1 MIISGV
7 IDDNVV
13 NFYNY
18 LQTFHK
24 NKKVED
30 LNTNVLKAFNAK
42 DTLTKAIQDFKR
54 IDKDLGPFMDE
65 LDSAVKKAS
74 SKESKFM
81 YIPYDDIPTMKS
93 FLRFRDYTETCGR
106 TISLYYLM
114 KFPDAKFLPYLQQTY
129 DAHDGFYDWN
139 MEVEKIEDLD
149 APYPYE
155 SWDEAKDTVKKY
167 LELDD
172 IFHAHLDDEII

>member
-1 MIISGV
+1 MIISAV
-7 IDDNVV
+7 TDDDVV

-18 LQTFHK
+18 LQIFHK

-30 LNTNVLKAFNAK
+30 LSVNVLKAFTAR
-42 DTLTKAIQDFKR
+42 DTLTKAIQDFKK
-54 IDKDLGPFMDE
+54 IDRDLGPFIDE

-81 YIPYDDIPTMKS
+81 YIPYDDIPSMKC
-93 FLRFRDYTETCGR
+93 FLRYKDYTETCGR

-114 KFPDAKFLPYLQQTY
+114 KFPDAKFLPYLKQTY
-129 DAHDGFYDWN
+129 DPHDGFYDWD
-139 MEVEKIEDLD
+139 MEVEKIENLD

-155 SWDEAKDTVKKY
+155 SWDEAKSTVKKY

-172 IFHAHLDDEII
+172 IFHAPLDDEII